1 MVTLCHFGR
10 CFYELY
16 RFGLAMARAPQKV
29 LFLISMEYSAE
40 KGIRRSGRQV
50 PIKMFVSLAAF
61 TSLPGMFSNILHLN
75 FCHVDCLS
83 AEFIFL
89 LLLLVK
95 FSWDKLFLFL
105 KNIFFYDTNIYFL
118 FFVSLHI
125 IKINFIEMNYIII
138 NILIFLYL

>member
-61 TSLPGMFSNILHLN
+61 TCLPGIFSFILHLN
-75 FCHVDCLS
+75 FGHFDYLS
-83 AEFIFL
+83 IEFIFL
-89 LLLLVK
+89 LLL
-95 FSWDKLFLFL
+95 FSEISMGY
-105 KNIFFYDTNIYFL
+105 IFYF
-118 FFVSLHI
+118 FF
-125 IKINFIEMNYIII
+125 
-138 NILIFLYL
+138 NILIDININGIFFVDLCI